1 MLQMDLSTYSGL
13 KAAIADYLNRDDLTS
28 VIPGF
33 ITLAEAKFNRKLRTR
48 QMIKRATAVIDSQS
62 FAYPADWLEAKEFI
76 LSTNPITH
84 MEFVTELKAKELQ
97 STDIVSP
104 GKPRYYTII
113 GSQIEVIGTPDTSYS
128 GVLTYYAKIPA
139 LSDSNTSNWLLAYA
153 PDLYLYG
160 ALLESAPYLKDDER
174 LAIWGQMYIDSKA
187 DIELADQR
195 ASVSSTPVVRA
206 RSLG

>member
-1 MLQMDLSTYSGL
+1 MDLSTYSGL
-13 KAAIADYLNRDDLTS
+13 QDAIADYLNRDDLTTS
-28 VIPGF
+28 IPSF
-33 ITLAEAKFNRKLRTR
+33 ISLAEAKFNRKLRAR
-48 QMIKRATAVIDSQS
+48 QMIKRANATIDTQY

-76 LSTNPITH
+76 LLTNPITY
-84 MEFVTELKAKELQ
+84 MQFVTESQANDLK
-97 STDIVSP
+97 TTTIVSA

-113 GSQIEVIGTPDTSYS
+113 GTQIEVLATPDTSYA
-128 GVLTYYAKIPA
+128 GQLTYYAKIPS
-139 LSDSNTSNWLLAYA
+139 LSNTNTSNWLLAYA

-174 LAIWGQMYIDSKA
+174 LAVWGQLYNDSKA
-187 DIELADQR
+187 DIELADER